1 MATMQ
6 NYTVLIKPDEL
17 PTDILQEI
25 CEEAEVGPDE
35 HFAFSA
41 IFAKDKLKINSLLA
55 QKNPYTPRDIVRT
68 LWLDDS
74 AHHPEAHKGVR
85 YIQPPL
91 EDWLTEFRPALLSM
105 VENAY
110 PRYVKMY
117 QDRDE
122 MLSILYLCVVELYNK
137 GYYLNKGVIY
147 RTFINRLNMGIRKS
161 KHFQDAVSL
170 DAPFTQSADDG
181 EPLCYGDIILDQK
194 ATDEAQRQ
202 MHYTIDDY
210 WEDMFE
216 KIKSLMLQEMS
227 QLSFDRILVQLQS
240 KTVDANTSR
249 ILAKYR
255 KIFGGKNK

>member
-1 MATMQ
+1 MAIMQ

-17 PTDILQEI
+17 LADILQVI
-25 CEEAEVGPDE
+25 CEEAEVVPDE
-35 HFAFSA
+35 HLAFSA
-41 IFAKDKLKINSLLA
+41 IFAKGKLKINCLLA

-68 LWLDDS
+68 LWLDDNV
-74 AHHPEAHKGVR
+74 HRPETDKDKGVR

-137 GYYLNKGVIY
+137 GYYLNKGIIY
-147 RTFINRLNMGIRKS
+147 RSFINKLNMGIRKS

-170 DAPFTQSADDG
+170 EAPFTQADDG
-181 EPLCYGDIILDQK
+181 EQLCYGDTILDQK
-194 ATDEAQRQ
+194 ATDEAHRQ
-202 MHYTIDDY
+202 MHYPIEDEL
-210 WEDMFE
+210 EDMLE
-216 KIKSLMLQEMS
+216 KLMGRM
-227 QLSFDRILVQLQS
+227 V
-240 KTVDANTSR
+240 
-249 ILAKYR
+249 
-255 KIFGGKNK
+255 